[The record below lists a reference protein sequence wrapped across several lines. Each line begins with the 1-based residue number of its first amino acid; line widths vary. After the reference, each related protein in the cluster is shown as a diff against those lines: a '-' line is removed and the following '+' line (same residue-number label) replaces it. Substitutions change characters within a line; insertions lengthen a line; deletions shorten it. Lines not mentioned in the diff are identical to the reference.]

1 MKVTLQRIN
10 DDYYFELLNERGHK
24 VYLDNKKEFGGH
36 DLASSPMELLLMG
49 VAGCSAID
57 IISIL
62 KKQKQTITNYY
73 AEVTGVRIP
82 IGEAK
87 PFKSIVVTVFLEGDI
102 IIEKAQKAA
111 RLSFEKYCSVSKTLA
126 PSVEIKYQIK
136 VNEK

>member
-1 MKVTLQRIN
+1 
-10 DDYYFELLNERGHK
+10 
-24 VYLDNKKEFGGH
+24 
-36 DLASSPMELLLMG
+36 MELLLMG